1 MKLITSEIILFA
13 KGIFMKPSMIIEVL
27 KQISESDDGISFVKL
42 LESAELFDKNKSSD
56 WTKLR
61 IIISA
66 LIEDGLIEER
76 HEVGGED
83 KMVDYFIEQKGI
95 EFLEK
100 IRAEKLVEHPARLV
114 GFVLRKR
121 RFM

>member
-1 MKLITSEIILFA
+1 MKEKILILGIALFA

-42 LESAELFDKNKSSD
+42 LESAEFLDKNKPSD
-56 WTKLR
+56 WAKLR
-61 IIISA
+61 IVISA

-76 HEVGGED
+76 HNLGGED
-83 KMVDYFIEQKGI
+83 KKVDYFIEQKGI

-100 IRAEKLVEHPARLV
+100 IKT
-114 GFVLRKR
+114 
-121 RFM
+121 

>member
-1 MKLITSEIILFA
+1 
-13 KGIFMKPSMIIEVL
+13 MKPSLIIEL
-27 KQISESDDGISFVKL
+27 LRKISESDDGISFVKL
-42 LESAELFDKNKSSD
+42 LEGVKLLDKKKPAD

-61 IIISA
+61 NILSA

-100 IRAEKLVEHPARLV
+100 LSDKV
-114 GFVLRKR
+114 
-121 RFM
+121 

>member
-1 MKLITSEIILFA
+1 
-13 KGIFMKPSMIIEVL
+13 MKPSLIIELL
-27 KQISESDDGISFVKL
+27 KKISENDEGISFVKL
-42 LESAELFDKNKSSD
+42 LESAKLFDKNKPSD
-56 WTKLR
+56 WAKLR
-61 IIISA
+61 IVISA

-100 IRAEKLVEHPARLV
+100 IK
-114 GFVLRKR
+114 
-121 RFM
+121 

>member
-1 MKLITSEIILFA
+1 
-13 KGIFMKPSMIIEVL
+13 MKPSLIIELL
-27 KQISESDDGISFVKL
+27 KNISESDDGISFVKL
-42 LESAELFDKNKSSD
+42 LESVGLFDKNKTSD

-76 HEVGGED
+76 HEIGGED
-83 KMVDYFIEQKGI
+83 KTVDYFIEQKGI

-100 IRAEKLVEHPARLV
+100 IK
-114 GFVLRKR
+114 
-121 RFM
+121 